1 MMTPPKPPAPP
12 FQPTGNIKPVK
23 MLDLTPRK
31 PSTPCPRIVY
41 YAVEGFGKT
50 TFGMGAPNPVVLAA
64 RDEKGT
70 QRLLDAG
77 LVDPAPVIDIGSW
90 PELLDT
96 LDALA
101 TQGHDR
107 KTIVIDSL
115 SAYERLCHEEVI
127 KRDFRGDPGDGGFLG
142 FGRGPK
148 VALTEWTRMLQ
159 KLDVLNAKGMM
170 IVLLGH
176 SYIEKFKNPTGTD
189 FDRFSCK
196 IDPLAW
202 SMVKAW
208 ADCVWFGNFLT
219 VTQQVNKL
227 AKAKG
232 IGGTDRVVYT
242 QRRDS
247 HDAKPGYDMPPEI
260 VLGDDPRKVYGEI
273 MQHVFKE
280 RNQ

>member
-1 MMTPPKPPAPP
+1 MIPRPPTAPSALAP
-12 FQPTGNIKPVK
+12 KPVK

-31 PSTPCPRIVY
+31 AQVPCPRIVY

-50 TFGMGAPNPVVLAA
+50 TFAASAPSPILLAA

-77 LVDPAPVIDIGSW
+77 TIDPLPVVDIQSW

-96 LDALA
+96 LDQLA
-101 TQGHDR
+101 TQPHDR
-107 KTIVIDSL
+107 KTVILDSL
-115 SAYERLCHEEVI
+115 SAYERLCQEEVTR
-127 KRDFRGDPGDGGFLG
+127 RDFKGDPGDGGFLG

-148 VALTEWTRMLQ
+148 VCLTEWTRMLQ
-159 KLDVLNAKGMM
+159 KLDVLNAKKIMV
-170 IVLLGH
+170 ILLGH
-176 SYIEKFKNPTGTD
+176 SYVEKFKNPTGVD

-196 IDPLAW
+196 MDPLAW

-208 ADCVWFGNFLT
+208 ADAVWFGNFLT
-219 VTQQVNKL
+219 VTNQANKM

-247 HDAKPGYDMPPEI
+247 HDAKPGYAMPIEI
-260 VLGDDPRKVYGEI
+260 FLGEDPKKVYDEI
-273 MQHVFKE
+273 MGYVFNKE
-280 RNQ
+280 VA